1 MNIWEPY
8 SPAVYL
14 LHTILGTAGV
24 LAAVV
29 ALASRKGSRP
39 HVFAGRVFVAAALVA
54 AGTAI
59 AFSFTA
65 FSLLAVVSSLL
76 VVTLIAGAILA
87 LRPRTPRVAL
97 GETVALVVMGFCALM
112 LVVIT
117 VMLLLFGAPAL
128 IWLRPALYAPFPLY
142 FLWRD
147 VQYRRLSAPERN
159 QAKFGRHLSRM
170 AFAFAIAVHAPIV
183 SFGDDLG
190 LDPLLA
196 FFGPFIIWPLVLLA
210 FRRHRLLRTSGADA
224 A

>member
-1 MNIWEPY
+1 MNIWEPF
-8 SPAVYL
+8 SPAVYF

-29 ALASRKGSRP
+29 ALTSSKGSRP
-39 HVFAGRVFVAAALVA
+39 HVLAGRVFAVAALVA

-59 AFSFTA
+59 AFSFTV
-65 FSLLAVVSSLL
+65 FSIFAVLSSLL

-87 LRPRTPRVAL
+87 LRLRTPRVAL
-97 GETVALVVMGFCALM
+97 GETIALVVMGLCALT
-112 LVVIT
+112 LVVMT
-117 VMLLLFGAPAL
+117 VLPLLAGAPTL
-128 IWLRPALYAPFPLY
+128 MWLQPALYAPFPLY

-147 VQYRRLSAPERN
+147 VRYRRMRGPERD

-183 SFGDDLG
+183 SFSDDLG

-196 FFGPFIIWPLVLLA
+196 FYGPFIIWPLIVLA
-210 FRRHRLLRTSGADA
+210 FRGHRLVRTSEADA